1 MNKTVVI
8 FSLCVAAIIFSFLLF
23 SILAVLFFYW
33 GDTSSVKDALSTVSG
48 IFGGITT
55 IGAAIV
61 GAYLFNDWKEQ
72 HNKTVDKEIIFG
84 VIERL
89 NNYLYETQFFH
100 MNITIFIQAIRNN
113 DYHFKPDNML
123 DFKDSLRDIIV
134 NFENSKRHLV
144 ANYSDLEAVMGERKY
159 KEFYKQC
166 KHVCDSAD
174 IYTSNLDEFFNQL
187 LQKEFSPEQ
196 LEAKVDS
203 RLKIYDFIITSNG
216 GVIDRIKA
224 IKKELSAFYRAN

>member
-1 MNKTVVI
+1 
-8 FSLCVAAIIFSFLLF
+8 
-23 SILAVLFFYW
+23 
-33 GDTSSVKDALSTVSG
+33 
-48 IFGGITT
+48 
-55 IGAAIV
+55 
-61 GAYLFNDWKEQ
+61 
-72 HNKTVDKEIIFG
+72 
-84 VIERL
+84 
-89 NNYLYETQFFH
+89 
-100 MNITIFIQAIRNN
+100 
-113 DYHFKPDNML
+113 HFKPDNML
-123 DFKDSLRDIIV
+123 AFKDSLRDIIV

-174 IYTSNLDEFFNQL
+174 RYTSNLDEFFNQL